1 MNLSIYDVKIPGTMS
16 HTGFLFHEV
25 SAPENSWN
33 TLTLQWG
40 EATDEPER
48 RKQPDYRYSATDT
61 LLVTINVCAIVLAIV
76 IHCSHI

>member
-1 MNLSIYDVKIPGTMS
+1 MNLSIYDVKIPETIS
-16 HTGFLFHEV
+16 HTGFLFHKV
-25 SAPENSWN
+25 SVPENSWN
-33 TLTLQWG
+33 TSTLQWG

-48 RKQPDYRYSATDT
+48 RKQPDYRSSATDT